1 MDVRGFILSM
11 AIYIAFYV
19 AACNIALANY
29 LEEFPDDPRRP
40 RSGSFADFAKCL
52 FSAKMTWKR
61 NFLPRDSSSMLRFQ
75 VSLCRWMLVG
85 LPVYAVYLV
94 MVL

>member
-29 LEEFPDDPRRP
+29 LKEFPDDPRKP
-40 RSGSFADFAKCL
+40 KPGLFAEFAKSL
-52 FSAKMTWKR
+52 LSARMIWKR
-61 NFLPRDSSSMLRFQ
+61 NFLPRGSSSMLRFQ